1 MIEQG
6 GEVQFVGWLVLAGV
20 ALVVVSAVL
29 GFVTKQVQ
37 CLIRLVLIG
46 IGGLVVLAV
55 VGYFAGWL

>member
-1 MIEQG
+1 MVEQG
-6 GEVQFVGWLVLAGV
+6 GGIDFVALLVLAGV
-20 ALVVVSAVL
+20 ALVIVSAVL

-46 IGGLVVLAV
+46 IGGLIVLAV